1 MYREVLY
8 KYCCL
13 DYQQVTKP
21 KTVTRISRI
30 LTAKDGNTHTK
41 ELCEQW
47 IKTNL
52 AAYIRKECDEFAPLM
67 HEQTIVNCK
76 N

>member
-21 KTVTRISRI
+21 RTVTRISRI

-47 IKTNL
+47 IRL
-52 AAYIRKECDEFAPLM
+52 FWRHIRKKCDEFAPLM
-67 HEQTIVNCK
+67 HEQTILNCK